1 MHSVQAHIAN
11 LTRALELEGRH
22 MSLADINLAKTGLR
36 ANLVELNRLANS
48 LAPVNQLPYD
58 ILAMIFKHVT
68 ATIDQNQFRYLVGEE
83 SDAPAVG
90 TSYNAGR
97 AAATISHVCSH
108 WRHTAMA
115 TPRLWTHVDGRC
127 HERVLVFLERA
138 RKIPVSLYLFT
149 KSEALSTLLSLASLA
164 EQLCRLDVLLEE
176 STEDSDIAVLT
187 SCVAPNLECLT
198 LDAYPDYRRGRP
210 VPLARIQM
218 LGGKTT
224 FLKAL
229 ALRHIGNWMPSNT
242 FPSLSHLHMTFEW
255 EIDARTPDL
264 LAVFANAPNL
274 EFVYIGQQRYK
285 VDTEPFHADPV
296 VLNRLRCLTLDCCPY
311 ATAMDLLKHLS
322 LPEHCFVQLNEVDIQ
337 QQEGEPRPLP
347 QVGPLRH
354 PTKLD
359 VVSAEDELFLVAD
372 SDTSGF
378 WLHAHLTSGSN
389 TWYSWLHGL
398 ASMVALSSIT
408 SLHITFDPTHTFWS
422 SVMRH
427 FSVLTELKVNID
439 ENLFD
444 FDDVCPLDTLC
455 AILMEDSPVLLPLL
469 RDLQVEG
476 TARGD
481 DFKRCSSTIVDM
493 VAFRARTG
501 HRLRRFLL
509 QPHDWAASLD
519 GWFGARAVEL
529 LDVVDMFELVGNA
542 CRALCDFKMRDMW
555 HVDGAE
561 KYWQPHGTGAFKKYA
576 ILLGDH

>member
-1 MHSVQAHIAN
+1 M
-11 LTRALELEGRH
+11 
-22 MSLADINLAKTGLR
+22 
-36 ANLVELNRLANS
+36 ANS

-68 ATIDQNQFRYLVGEE
+68 ATIDQNQFGYLLGEE
-83 SDAPAVG
+83 SYVRVG

-138 RKIPVSLYLFT
+138 RKIPISLYLSA
-149 KSEALSTLLSLASLA
+149 KPEALSKLAPLA
-164 EQLCRLDVLLEE
+164 ERLGRLDVLLEE
-176 STEDSDIAVLT
+176 STEDSDIAMLT
-187 SCVAPNLECLT
+187 SCIAPNLECLT
-198 LDAYPDYRRGRP
+198 WDAYPDYCRGQP

-218 LGGKTT
+218 LGGHTP

-229 ALRHIGNWMPSNT
+229 ALRHIGSWMPSNT
-242 FPSLSHLHMTFEW
+242 FPCLSHLHMNFEC

-274 EFVYIGQQRYK
+274 EFVYIGQQRYE
-285 VDTEPFHADPV
+285 VDTEPFLADPV

-311 ATAMDLLKHLS
+311 AAAMDLLKHLS
-322 LPEHCFVQLNEVDIQ
+322 LPEHCFVQLHDVDIQ
-337 QQEGEPRPLP
+337 QREGEPRPLAH
-347 QVGPLRH
+347 VGPLRH

-359 VVSAEDELFLVAD
+359 IVSAEDELFLVAD

-378 WLHAHLTSGSN
+378 WVQAHLRSGFH
-389 TWYSWLHGL
+389 TWDSWLHGL
-398 ASMVALSSIT
+398 PSMVALSSIT
-408 SLHITFDPTHTFWS
+408 LLHITIDSAHTFWS

-427 FSVLTELKVNID
+427 FSVLTELKAIV
-439 ENLFD
+439 EGQD
-444 FDDVCPLDTLC
+444 FDRARPLDTLC

-476 TARGD
+476 SAWD
-481 DFKRCSSTIVDM
+481 DSIEKCSSTIVDM

-509 QPHDWAASLD
+509 QPHDREASQLD
-519 GWFGARAVEL
+519 GLFGARVNQLVES
-529 LDVVDMFELVGNA
+529 VDMFELVGHA
-542 CRALCDFKMRDMW
+542 SPALCDFKMRDMW
-555 HVDGAE
+555 DVEGAE
-561 KYWQPHGTGAFKKYA
+561 KYWQSHGTGAVSKYA
-576 ILLGDH
+576 LLSEED